1 MKMHPI
7 SCRAGLRAPSLP
19 AALLTVLL
27 ATLLMGVA
35 IAGPSV
41 EPSVGASGGPPVD
54 PSCESVKDPH
64 PSHVCERGRGGVT
77 FEVDGEELSVT
88 HHKGDHVSTTV
99 IDLDQ
104 IGRLVGDA
112 VGEAKVAMED
122 LQLQVRLGQDN
133 RVNITTAED
142 QFEVDLDQIMTQV
155 AAAVRSGLGDID
167 TATWTSTDSG
177 TAVSDE
183 DLRLELAE
191 LQEEMRALR
200 LELGRLRDPAGSAP
214 AVGR

>member
-1 MKMHPI
+1 MKMHPL

-19 AALLTVLL
+19 VALLSILL
-27 ATLLMGVA
+27 STLLVGTA
-35 IAGPSV
+35 IAGPPV
-41 EPSVGASGGPPVD
+41 NPSVDPSVGPPVD
-54 PSCESVKDPH
+54 PPCESVKDPH
-64 PSHVCERGRGGVT
+64 PSHDCESGRGGVT
-77 FEVDGEELSVT
+77 FEVDGEQLSVT
-88 HHKGDHVSTTV
+88 RHHGDNVTTTV
-99 IDLDQ
+99 VDLDQ

-133 RVNITTAED
+133 RVNIATAEG

-155 AAAVRSGLGDID
+155 AAAVRSGLQDVD
-167 TATWTSTDSG
+167 TATWTASDSG

-183 DLRLELAE
+183 DLQVELAE
-191 LQEEMRALR
+191 LKKEMRALR

-214 AVGR
+214 APGR

>member
-19 AALLTVLL
+19 AALLSILL
-27 ATLLMGVA
+27 STLLVGAA
-35 IAGPSV
+35 IAGPSDK
-41 EPSVGASGGPPVD
+41 PSVD
-54 PSCESVKDPH
+54 PSVDPPRESVKDPH
-64 PSHVCERGRGGVT
+64 PSHDCENGRGGVT
-77 FEVDGEELSVT
+77 FEVDGEQLSVT
-88 HHKGDHVSTTV
+88 HHQGDHVTTTIV
-99 IDLDQ
+99 DLDQ

-133 RVNITTAED
+133 RVNIATAEG

-155 AAAVRSGLGDID
+155 AAGVRSGLQDID

-177 TAVSDE
+177 TAVSEE
-183 DLRLELAE
+183 DLQVELAE
-191 LQEEMRALR
+191 LQKEMRALR
-200 LELGRLRDPAGSAP
+200 LELGNLRDPAGGAP
-214 AVGR
+214 AAGR